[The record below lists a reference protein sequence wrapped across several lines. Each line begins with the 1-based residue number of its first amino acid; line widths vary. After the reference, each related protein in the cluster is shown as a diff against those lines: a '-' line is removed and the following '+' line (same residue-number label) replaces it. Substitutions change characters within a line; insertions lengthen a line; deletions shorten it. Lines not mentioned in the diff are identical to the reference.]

1 MVRVNKE
8 VKLMPQNKNNNIKNI
23 LEQQKTLAD
32 QMRRHQQQAAQD
44 AYAQGQRSLSHQ
56 LRQQRR
62 TMQENRENLAQQSH
76 LAQRNIQQGATS
88 RGLGSSGLRNLASLQ
103 AQTAQGDALRRL
115 AGDDAQIQREALDT
129 RVALSEQ
136 LAQQMSGSEIN
147 YLQALL
153 ETDRFGLER
162 EDMDRDTLLQ
172 LIEMTQADGADPALL
187 AQMAEIAFGDISQF
201 RNMITDSGVA
211 PDGET
216 ASTGSWEDLF
226 GGLMGS
232 DEYGDTRLGK
242 TMPTQANELF
252 GLFDP
257 YRYLE
262 WGGSALAD
270 LFKSPA
276 NRTNMSFS
284 ESRGLG
290 GVGDIV
296 YDIAGKERKH
306 TYMIDGERVQLTG
319 DEVLQMAN
327 DWHGNKNLVKNGT
340 IQIKLVNGSVKYT
353 YKGRNYGT
361 YNAAKNAYDNATG
374 NK

>member
-8 VKLMPQNKNNNIKNI
+8 VKLMAQNDVKNI

-44 AYAQGQRSLSHQ
+44 AYAQGQRSLSQQ

-136 LAQQMSGSEIN
+136 LSQQMSGSEIN

-162 EDMDRDTLLQ
+162 GDIDRDTLLQ
-172 LIEMTQADGADPALL
+172 LIEMSQVDGADSDLLDKMARIAL
-187 AQMAEIAFGDISQF
+187 GDSYKDLMSHLMSDQGG
-201 RNMITDSGVA
+201 DESG
-211 PDGET
+211 
-216 ASTGSWEDLF
+216 STNPFDDLI
-226 GGLMGS
+226 GS
-232 DEYGDTRLGK
+232 DEYGDKVFNAGEVSKGAEVLNYINP
-242 TMPTQANELF
+242 MA
-252 GLFDP
+252 
-257 YRYLE
+257 
-262 WGGSALAD
+262 WGGSLGALIGD
-270 LFKSPA
+270 WF
-276 NRTNMSFS
+276 R
-284 ESRGLG
+284 ES
-290 GVGDIV
+290 D
-296 YDIAGKERKH
+296 DKNKAGYVSTGKMTGAAAGRSW
-306 TYMIDGERVQLTG
+306 YYLDGERVQL
-319 DEVLQMAN
+319 DRDQALQRFSTMFQ
-327 DWHGNKNLVKNGT
+327 NKQNVINGK
-340 IQIKLVNGSVKYT
+340 IKLKLNNFGDLRFIADGKTYT
-353 YKGRNYGT
+353 T
-361 YNAAKNAYDNATG
+361 YNKAENAL
-374 NK
+374 KP

>member
-8 VKLMPQNKNNNIKNI
+8 VKLMAQNNNIKDI

-44 AYAQGQRSLSHQ
+44 AYAQGQRSLSQQ

-129 RVALSEQ
+129 RIALSEQ

-187 AQMAEIAFGDISQF
+187 AQMAEIAFGDISKF
-201 RNMITDSGVA
+201 RNMITDPSVV
-211 PDGET
+211 PSDGAET
-216 ASTGSWEDLF
+216 PSGSWEELF
-226 GGLMGS
+226 SGLQGS

-242 TMPTQANELF
+242 TTQTQFQNILSH
-252 GLFDP
+252 LDP
-257 YRYLE
+257 FKYLE
-262 WGGSALAD
+262 WAGSGLSD

-276 NRTNMSFS
+276 NRSNVKLS
-284 ESRGLG
+284 EARGLS
-290 GVGDIV
+290 GVSDIV
-296 YDIAGKERKH
+296 YDLTGNERKY
-306 TYMIDGERVQLTG
+306 TYMIDGERVNLTKN
-319 DEVLQMAN
+319 EVLERAN
-327 DWHGNKNLVKNGT
+327 SWHGSKPLVRNGT
-340 IQIKLVNGSVKYT
+340 IQIKVDANGNVKYA

-361 YNAAKNAYDNATG
+361 YNAAKGAYDDASG
-374 NK
+374 K

>member
-8 VKLMPQNKNNNIKNI
+8 VKLMAQNNVKDI

-32 QMRRHQQQAAQD
+32 QMRQHQQQAAQD

-62 TMQENRENLAQQSH
+62 TMQENRENLAQQAH

-129 RVALSEQ
+129 RIALSEQ

-162 EDMDRDTLLQ
+162 DDMDRDTLLQ

-201 RNMITDSGVA
+201 RNMITDPSVV
-211 PDGET
+211 PSDGAET
-216 ASTGSWEDLF
+216 PSGSWEELF
-226 GGLMGS
+226 AGLQGS
-232 DEYGDTRLGK
+232 DEYGDTRLGRTTSNAWTK
-242 TMPTQANELF
+242 FSSSLDPTKLVSF
-252 GLFDP
+252 GVSKLLDGLV
-257 YRYLE
+257 R
-262 WGGSALAD
+262 D
-270 LFKSPA
+270 PA
-276 NRTNMSFS
+276 NRKNRTYS
-284 ESRGLG
+284 EAVGLS
-290 GVGDIV
+290 DIFDNV
-296 YDIAGKERKH
+296 
-306 TYMIDGERVQLTG
+306 LTG
-319 DEVLQMAN
+319 TGGKRDYYMVDGKRVRMTKDEVLDLAN
-327 DWHGNKNLVKNGT
+327 QWHGNKSLVKNNT
-340 IQIKLVNGSVKYT
+340 IKIKLVNGNVKYE

-361 YNAAKNAYDNATG
+361 YNDAEKAYKDATG
-374 NK
+374 KK